1 MQIEERVVGDIVVL
15 AVTGEI
21 RLDRGGDVVLRHKVR
36 SLTPRGGAT
45 C

>member
-21 RLDRGGDVVLRHKVR
+21 GLDRVAMSRCETR
-36 SLTPRGGAT
+36 FAASCTRGGVT